1 MFYEFNVL
9 RLYSFRAIGTLAM
22 EKYPNLDNLFLLELG
37 IDDNFWRK
45 VGLLEMFWVTL
56 VLAELFGD
64 ALAVAD
70 SGYSREGVDSH
81 PC

>member
-1 MFYEFNVL
+1 M
-9 RLYSFRAIGTLAM
+9 AM
-22 EKYPNLDNLFLLELG
+22 EKYPNLDHLFLLELG

-64 ALAVAD
+64 ALAEAD
-70 SGYSREGVDSH
+70 SITSGEGVDSH